1 MISVGVIG
9 FGVVG
14 KRRIEYILKQKG
26 LNLKYVSDIKFKKNF
41 TKNKLLFF
49 KNYLDIVKKPD
60 AVFITLP
67 NYLAAKVT
75 RLCFGKKNSCFL

>member
-49 KNYLDIVKKPD
+49 KNYLDIVKKK
-60 AVFITLP
+60 T
-67 NYLAAKVT
+67 
-75 RLCFGKKNSCFL
+75 

>member
-26 LNLKYVSDIKFKKNF
+26 LNLKYVSDIKFKKKFYKKTNF
-41 TKNKLLFF
+41 YFQKLFGYCKKKNLMLSLLLFQT
-49 KNYLDIVKKPD
+49 I
-60 AVFITLP
+60 
-67 NYLAAKVT
+67 
-75 RLCFGKKNSCFL
+75 

>member
-26 LNLKYVSDIKFKKNF
+26 LNLKYVSDIKFKKKF
-41 TKNKLLFF
+41 YKKQTFIF
-49 KNYLDIVKKPD
+49 KNYLDIVKKNLMLSLLL
-60 AVFITLP
+60 FQTI
-67 NYLAAKVT
+67 
-75 RLCFGKKNSCFL
+75 

>member
-49 KNYLDIVKKPD
+49 KNYLDIVKKKPD

-75 RLCFGKKNSCFL
+75 